1 MLMAIIF
8 CGFGY
13 AEGGV
18 LSKKNWWMA
27 GHLLGAYFVT
37 TFYAISDYFLYA
49 SFISEHI
56 YISFSRSYLCVFI

>member
-8 CGFGY
+8 VALAMQKAVYFQ
-13 AEGGV
+13 
-18 LSKKNWWMA
+18 KNWWMA